1 LSSDDNF
8 LSRWSRR
15 KHEAKRPADLDSSV
29 RPDEGIAPAP
39 QPVAPAPRTVAPAP
53 RTVASASQLVT
64 PAQAGAESSQPAPLP
79 PIESLTPESDFTPFM
94 QPDVDAEVKRQALK
108 LLFQDPRFNVMDGLD
123 VYIDDY
129 TKSVPIP
136 EGWLE
141 KMEQVRHLGI
151 FRKEEVAAVG
161 PVQEQEQPPEA
172 APAVAQ
178 KAPEE
183 RVVVATPSDTSSKQ
197 TRD

>member
-1 LSSDDNF
+1 MSSDDNF

-39 QPVAPAPRTVAPAP
+39 QPVAPAP

-94 QPDVDAEVKRQALK
+94 QPDVDAGVKRQALK